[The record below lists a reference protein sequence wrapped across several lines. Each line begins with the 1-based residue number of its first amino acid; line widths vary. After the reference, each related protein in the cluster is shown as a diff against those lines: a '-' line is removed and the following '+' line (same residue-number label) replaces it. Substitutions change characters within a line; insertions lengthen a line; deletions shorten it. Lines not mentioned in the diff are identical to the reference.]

1 MTTAF
6 VAHGIGGV
14 RDLPVP
20 EWMFSWGAA
29 TVLVLSFVALGTL
42 WRSPLLAARAPGR
55 PLPDPASRLL
65 LGRPLRLA
73 AQAVSAALLGLVF
86 ATALAGEPDPA
97 ENLAPTF
104 VWVVFWL
111 GLVPVTVLFGDLWRV
126 LSPWRAVADLGVRL
140 LERGGRE
147 ARPLLEYPERLGRW
161 PAAGALF
168 CFAAFEL
175 AYREPSSPRALALA
189 IGLYS
194 YVTWTGM
201 AVYGRE
207 AWTGGGE
214 AFSVYFGLLARISPL
229 AVRDGKVVARL
240 PLSGLAGPERTPGT
254 LAFVAVMLGSVAFD
268 GVSRSSAWTD
278 LVARVEG
285 PYVLERPGLAEAL
298 VTGLN
303 LFGLAGGIALV
314 AVGYLTATA
323 IARRMVNAAAPLA
336 HEFLLSLVPIALVYA
351 VAHYFS
357 LLVVQG
363 QFALPLA
370 SDPFGRGWDLLG
382 VAGVQPNLNPLSPN
396 AVWYVQVGALLA
408 GHVAGLAVAHDRAI
422 AAFTERGAALRSQ
435 YAMLGLMVLYTV
447 GGLWLLSRG

>member
-1 MTTAF
+1 MTPVL

-29 TVLVLSFVALGTL
+29 AVLVLSFLALGTL

-55 PLPDPASRLL
+55 ALPDRISRLL

-73 AQAVSAALLGLVF
+73 VQAVSAALLGLVF
-86 ATALAGEPDPA
+86 AIALVGAPDPA

-111 GLVPVTVLFGDLWRV
+111 GLVAVTVSLGDVWRV
-126 LSPWRAVADLGVRL
+126 LNPWRAVADAGVRL

-147 ARPLLEYPERLGRW
+147 ARPLLPYPERLGRW

-168 CFAAFEL
+168 CFVALEL
-175 AYREPSSPRALALA
+175 AYREPSNPRALALA
-189 IGLYS
+189 IALYS

-201 AVYGRE
+201 AVYGRK
-207 AWTGGGE
+207 AWLGGGE

-229 AVRDGKVVARL
+229 TVRDGKVVVRM
-240 PLSGLAGPERTPGT
+240 PLAGLAGAERTPGT

-268 GVSRSSAWTD
+268 GVSRSSSWVD

-285 PYVLERPGLAEAL
+285 PYVLERPGFAEAL

-303 LFGLAGGIALV
+303 LLGLAGGVALV
-314 AVGYLTATA
+314 ALAYLAATA
-323 IARRMVNAAAPLA
+323 IARRLVNTAAPLA
-336 HEFLLSLVPIALVYA
+336 DQFLLSLVPIALVYA

-370 SDPFGRGWDLLG
+370 ADPFGRDWNLLG
-382 VAGVQPNLNPLSPN
+382 AAGVQPNLNPLSPN
-396 AVWYVQVGALLA
+396 TVWYVQVGALVA

-422 AAFTERGAALRSQ
+422 TAFTERGPALRSQ

>member
-1 MTTAF
+1 MTPALL
-6 VAHGIGGV
+6 AHGIGGV

-29 TVLVLSFVALGTL
+29 TVLVVSFVALGTL

-55 PLPDPASRLL
+55 PLPDPAARLL

-73 AQAVSAALLGLVF
+73 AQTVSAALLVLVF
-86 ATALAGEPDPA
+86 ATALVGEPDPT

-111 GLVPVTVLFGDLWRV
+111 GLVPVTVMLGDVWCALN
-126 LSPWRAVADLGVRL
+126 PWRAVADLGVRL

-147 ARPLLEYPERLGRW
+147 ARPLLPYPERLGRW
-161 PAAGALF
+161 PAAGALL

-201 AVYGRE
+201 AVYGRD
-207 AWTGGGE
+207 AWLRGGE

-229 AVRDGKVVARL
+229 AVRDGRVVVRL
-240 PLSGLAGPERTPGT
+240 PLSGLAGRERTPGT

-285 PYVLERPGLAEAL
+285 PYVLERPGLADAL
-298 VTGLN
+298 VTGVN
-303 LFGLAGGIALV
+303 LLGLAGGVALV
-314 AVGYLTATA
+314 AAAYLAATA
-323 IARRMVNAAAPLA
+323 LARRTVNAPASLA
-336 HEFLLSLVPIALVYA
+336 DQFLLSLVPIALVYA

-382 VAGVQPNLNPLSPN
+382 SAGVQPNLNPLSPN
-396 AVWYVQVGALLA
+396 AVWYVQVGALVA

-422 AAFTERGAALRSQ
+422 TAFTEQGPALRSQ
-435 YAMLGLMVLYTV
+435 YALLGLMVLYTV